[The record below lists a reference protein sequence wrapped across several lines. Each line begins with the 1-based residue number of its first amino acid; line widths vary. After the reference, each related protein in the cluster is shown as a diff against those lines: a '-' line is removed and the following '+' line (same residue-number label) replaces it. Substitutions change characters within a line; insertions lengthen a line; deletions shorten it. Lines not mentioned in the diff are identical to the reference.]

1 MRRIWQIFK
10 LNLGNSLRDNLLAY
24 VLIAPIFLAFIL
36 KIFFP
41 AVQANSIDVAIL
53 SENLQLQEKVSLY
66 ADVKLVENREKME
79 EAVKGI
85 DDTVGFIEEKDNRI
99 TILYEGTEESSVR
112 DIAELTAA
120 KIQGY
125 YDYPIEIEKLNKQGK
140 SPFLPYLAAFMAIMA
155 LLISGM
161 IIGFAIIEEKESGT
175 ISALMVTPLNRTE
188 LIIGHSI
195 TGIFT
200 AFGLTL
206 AVTVI
211 LGVEGISYVKLIT
224 ATAVGTLLSIFFGF
238 ALGSISSNQ
247 INGIANFKIAS
258 LLLIMPPLITLF
270 ISEGKEIFLYWLPSY
285 WSYAAFRAVL
295 VFKDNWIELLKIATV
310 GVGVTVVWLLIIYL
324 TLKKR
329 IEANI

>member
-1 MRRIWQIFK
+1 
-10 LNLGNSLRDNLLAY
+10 
-24 VLIAPIFLAFIL
+24 
-36 KIFFP
+36 
-41 AVQANSIDVAIL
+41 
-53 SENLQLQEKVSLY
+53 
-66 ADVKLVENREKME
+66 
-79 EAVKGI
+79 
-85 DDTVGFIEEKDNRI
+85 
-99 TILYEGTEESSVR
+99 
-112 DIAELTAA
+112 
-120 KIQGY
+120 
-125 YDYPIEIEKLNKQGK
+125 
-140 SPFLPYLAAFMAIMA
+140 MAIMA